1 MELLAPAGTMS
12 HIRAAIEGGADAVYL
27 GGTSFSA
34 RRYADNFTEETMR
47 EAVRLCHLYGVSVY
61 VTVNILI
68 GDHEM
73 EELEKYLL
81 FLRSLA
87 VDGLIMQDLG
97 GCRRGPPSG
106 SGNPAS
112 CQHADDCVRYGKGP
126 HFFEEAPFYTGCP
139 GPGAV
144 VGGNQQGQP
153 VLRPGDGNF
162 RTWGA
167 LRLLLRPMSDEQ
179 HDRGKER
186 KQRRL
191 RPAVPSSL

>member
-73 EELEKYLL
+73 EELGKVSS
-81 FLRSLA
+81 FSPFPGRGRADHAGS
-87 VDGLIMQDLG
+87 G

-112 CQHADDCVRYGKGP
+112 CQHADDCVRYGRGR
-126 HFFEEAPFYTGCP
+126 FF
-139 GPGAV
+139 
-144 VGGNQQGQP
+144 
-153 VLRPGDGNF
+153 
-162 RTWGA
+162 
-167 LRLLLRPMSDEQ
+167 
-179 HDRGKER
+179 
-186 KQRRL
+186 
-191 RPAVPSSL
+191 